1 MYERMLVTMSDGDV
15 LPLISLFPNSK
26 KDETENQ
33 KCIAGP
39 MEHQSNRDVES
50 KLESCSIWIEILS
63 RQRSI
68 MVLAVPCPW

>member
-15 LPLISLFPNSK
+15 LPLISVSK
-26 KDETENQ
+26 RHDGW
-33 KCIAGP
+33 AP

-63 RQRSI
+63 RQRGI
-68 MVLAVPCPW
+68 VVLAVPCP